1 MTKNKVW
8 KCRRQALGYTQQ
20 QLADLAGCD
29 IKIVRAYENEEWIDY
44 ESCKKI
50 QNVIVDTFKN
60 MDSVEHY
67 KKRILELALKLN
79 LEDDKDYAM
88 NDISHM
94 IIELGKLQGEI
105 IGLFDRDYR
114 K

>member
-20 QLADLAGCD
+20 QVANLAGCD
-29 IKIVRAYENEEWIDY
+29 LETVRAYENDEWIDY
-44 ESCKKI
+44 ESCKQI
-50 QNVIVDTFKN
+50 QSVIYDAFKD

-67 KKRILELALKLN
+67 KKRILEIALKLN
-79 LEDDKDYAM
+79 MEDDKDYAM

-94 IIELGKLQGEI
+94 IIELGKLQREM
-105 IGLFDRDYR
+105 IGLFDKDYR